1 MYQVTASQT
10 EQNIKL
16 ISCVKQ
22 HRCLF
27 DHSDQNYKN
36 SVHVDRSW
44 SSVSKDF
51 GESISDCKKKWR
63 HLRSSLSRYLKS
75 SKDQAKNKNN
85 KLKPYYLLQHMDFL
99 VPYTKTLEMKSESVI
114 TKYEST
120 DEQET
125 FTEMKE
131 DPSAY
136 DHEIIQES
144 QSMDDEEDIVYEA
157 YEIQEQI
164 PTSSTAVTPNC
175 DRKSQI
181 TLVRSSHTN
190 NQQNASIPQLQ
201 PLINTMSTPPKSSPQ
216 TLQLNAAQIS
226 QITQQQQ
233 QQQQQ
238 SQAQSVNMHQQQQSM
253 PVQNTIIPIS
263 DDQGSA
269 DLNFFLALLPD
280 VRNMN
285 QDQKRRLRIGTLKLI
300 DEILNASH

>member
-1 MYQVTASQT
+1 M
-10 EQNIKL
+10 
-16 ISCVKQ
+16 KQ

-44 SSVSKDF
+44 QSVSKDF
-51 GESISDCKKKWR
+51 GENISDCKKKWR

-99 VPYTKTLEMKSESVI
+99 VPYTKTLETKSDGVI

-125 FTEMKE
+125 FAEMKE

-136 DHEIIQES
+136 DHEIIQEES
-144 QSMDDEEDIVYEA
+144 QSMEDEEDIVYEA

-164 PTSSTAVTPNC
+164 PSSSTAVTPNC

-181 TLVRSSHTN
+181 TLVRSHSN

-201 PLINTMSTPPKSSPQ
+201 PLMNTMSTPPKPSPQ
-216 TLQLNAAQIS
+216 TLQINSAQIS
-226 QITQQQQ
+226 QLS

-238 SQAQSVNMHQQQQSM
+238 SSGQSIHQQQSM

-300 DEILNASH
+300 DEILGSSN

>member
-1 MYQVTASQT
+1 MYVDKAWQT
-10 EQNIKL
+10 VAKE
-16 ISCVKQ
+16 
-22 HRCLF
+22 
-27 DHSDQNYKN
+27 
-36 SVHVDRSW
+36 
-44 SSVSKDF
+44 F
-51 GESISDCKKKWR
+51 GENISDCKKKWR

-99 VPYTKTLEMKSESVI
+99 VPYTKTLETKSESLI
-114 TKYEST
+114 NKYEST

-125 FTEMKE
+125 FAEMKE

-136 DHEIIQES
+136 DHEIIQEES
-144 QSMDDEEDIVYEA
+144 QSMEDEEDIVYEA
-157 YEIQEQI
+157 YEIQEQL
-164 PTSSTAVTPNC
+164 PSSSTATTTNC

-190 NQQNASIPQLQ
+190 NPQNTTIPQLQ
-201 PLINTMSTPPKSSPQ
+201 PLMNTISTPPKQSPQ

-226 QITQQQQ
+226 QITQQQ
-233 QQQQQ
+233 
-238 SQAQSVNMHQQQQSM
+238 SQPQSVNIHPQQSM

-300 DEILNASH
+300 DEILGASH